1 MKPMERCGW
10 AEGDPLLTTYH
21 DTEWGVPLHDD
32 CKLFE
37 YLLLDSM
44 QAGLSWLVI
53 LRKREGFRRAF
64 DGFDP
69 ARVAEYGPPEIERL
83 LADPGIVRN
92 RRKVE
97 AVIGNARRFLEVQR
111 EFGTF
116 DRYIWQFT
124 GGGTIV
130 NAHARM
136 EQVPARSPESDA
148 MSRDLARRGFKFAG
162 STICY
167 AFMQAA
173 GMVNDHLT
181 ACFRYRAVLGEDA

>member
-32 CKLFE
+32 RKLFE

-69 ARVAEYGPPEIERL
+69 ARIAEYGPSEIERL

-130 NAHARM
+130 NAHASM